1 MAGEKKMSGPGGSI
15 QVFPVVAGG
24 LCQEEIDNLKKSH
37 GELLLVTVKKD
48 GQELHFWFK
57 KPGSATMSN
66 YLRLQMQ
73 DPYRAGQV
81 VFNDCLVLGEKNA
94 VDDVEIFMNILP
106 ALSGIVEKLE
116 TEVKK
121 F

>member
-1 MAGEKKMSGPGGSI
+1 MADSKKVSGPAGS
-15 QVFPVVAGG
+15 VYKVDVVAGG
-24 LCQEEIDNLKKSH
+24 LTQDEIDNLKRSH

-48 GQELHFWFK
+48 GDELHFWFK

-66 YLRLQMQ
+66 YLRQQMQ
-73 DPYRAGQV
+73 DPYRAGQII
-81 VFNDCLVLGEKNA
+81 FNDCLISGDNTA
-94 VDDVEIFMNILP
+94 VDNVEIFMNILP
-106 ALSGIVEKLE
+106 ALSGIIEKLE

>member
-1 MAGEKKMSGPGGSI
+1 MGDVKKVVGHGGTTI
-15 QVFPVVAGG
+15 EVDVVAGG
-24 LCQEEIDNLKKSH
+24 LTQEEINNLKKSN

-48 GQELHFWFK
+48 GKDLHFWFK
-57 KPGSATMSN
+57 KPTSSTMSN

-81 VFNDCLVLGEKNA
+81 IFNDCLVLGESSA
-94 VDDVEIFMNILP
+94 VDDVTTFMNILP
-106 ALSGIVEKLE
+106 NLSGIIEKLE